1 MLSNHEY
8 TPAGAHAMQI
18 RDIMT
23 ADPVS
28 VESDTTIEEV
38 ATLMKEEDI
47 GAVPVVEDGE
57 ITGIVTD
64 RDIVLRCIAEGKDAT
79 ECTAEEIMSSGVR
92 TISSDTSTDEAARIM
107 GDQQIRRLAVVENGR
122 LIGMVSIGDLA
133 VKADNDDLSGDTLE
147 DVSKGVKQ
155 SSDRKREASGA
166 VSKGGRGTSTRAQ
179 SSQGSRSRKTDEQ
192 AAADA
197 QPFEAETE
205 DLKRSQTG
213 ADRSGRQA
221 GNQRRGK
228 QEKQAPGSRQPQGL
242 KSDSSSRKQGIA
254 NHSAKEENE
263 RNDRVI
269 PFRKENEVRNTRV
282 QKPKSGRKTGS

>member
-1 MLSNHEY
+1 
-8 TPAGAHAMQI
+8 MQI

-28 VESDTTIEEV
+28 VEPDTTIEEV

-57 ITGIVTD
+57 LTGIVTD

-79 ECTAEEIMSSGVR
+79 ECTADEVMSNDVR
-92 TISSDTSTDEAARIM
+92 TITPDTSTDEAARIM
-107 GDQQIRRLAVVENGR
+107 GDKQIRRLAVVEDGK
-122 LIGMVSIGDLA
+122 LLGMVSIGDLA

-155 SSDRKREASGA
+155 SSGRRSSGDM
-166 VSKGGRGTSTRAQ
+166 SGGGRGTMSRAQ
-179 SSQGSRSRKTDEQ
+179 ARQDNRSRKTDEQ

-205 DLKRSQTG
+205 DLRESQTG
-213 ADRSGRQA
+213 ANRSGRQA
-221 GNQRRGK
+221 GNQSK
-228 QEKQAPGSRQPQGL
+228 PKQAKQPPTKGQPQGL

-263 RNDRVI
+263 RNDKVI

-282 QKPKSGRKTGS
+282 QKPTTRRKKA